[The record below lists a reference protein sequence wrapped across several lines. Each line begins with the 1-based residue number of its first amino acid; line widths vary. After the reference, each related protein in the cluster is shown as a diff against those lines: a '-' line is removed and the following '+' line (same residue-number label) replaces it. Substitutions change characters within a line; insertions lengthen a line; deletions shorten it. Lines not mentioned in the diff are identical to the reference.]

1 VPDPGAA
8 QLTAVIRGW
17 TQRPWRTR
25 TLGPL
30 IRIAAAVIVDAH
42 DRVFLARKPGASAFM
57 QPGVKVMPRDSAV
70 EALQRE
76 IAEELDL
83 VVAASPRS

>member
-1 VPDPGAA
+1 
-8 QLTAVIRGW
+8 
-17 TQRPWRTR
+17 
-25 TLGPL
+25 
-30 IRIAAAVIVDAH
+30 VIVDAH